1 MLNFTRIWRGLLLV
15 AFVSVALP
23 VKAEQEPRSVAEIIE
38 EQRAVRE
45 DILKQEDGWDAIAET
60 KRTAVIERQDS
71 VLKRLS
77 AIETLDQLD
86 PTELTTLSNDLEWIR
101 SVALDAEGERIVCTR
116 ERKTGSNRVERVC
129 RTAAQIARDR
139 REASEGWQR
148 VQSHNPAPPGES
160 GSLGL

>member
-1 MLNFTRIWRGLLLV
+1 MLYFTRTWSGLLLM
-15 AFVSVALP
+15 SVVLALP
-23 VKAEQEPRSVAEIIE
+23 VKAEQSPRSVAGIIE

-45 DILKQEDGWDAIAET
+45 DILRLEGGWAAIAEA
-60 KRTAVIERQDS
+60 KRAAVIERQDS

-77 AIETLDQLD
+77 DIDTLEQLD
-86 PTELTTLSNDLEWIR
+86 PTQLTTLSNDLEWIR

-129 RTAAQIARDR
+129 RTAAQVERDR
-139 REASEGWQR
+139 RDASEGWQR
-148 VQSHNPAPPGES
+148 AQSHNPAPPGEG